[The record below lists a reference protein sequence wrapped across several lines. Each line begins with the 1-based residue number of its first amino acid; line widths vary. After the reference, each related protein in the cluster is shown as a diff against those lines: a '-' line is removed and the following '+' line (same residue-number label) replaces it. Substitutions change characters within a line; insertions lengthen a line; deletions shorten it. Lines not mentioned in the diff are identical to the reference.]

1 MLTFFDYLRQR
12 AFESVLAG
20 AQEAL
25 ELLESQKRP
34 QRAAKARVQLTGS
47 PSGSLKRGQPPSSQR
62 RTLPRKTLQRTTTN
76 RCRPPVAAGVRT
88 RDRRNER

>member
-25 ELLESQKRP
+25 ELLESQKNRTEP
-34 QRAAKARVQLTGS
+34 PKHEPRLPAPRLASQAG
-47 PSGSLKRGQPPSSQR
+47 PSSEQPKTNAPQENPSQDEDDPLPDPR
-62 RTLPRKTLQRTTTN
+62 RRG
-76 RCRPPVAAGVRT
+76 RPDHRPKE
-88 RDRRNER
+88 RR

>member
-25 ELLESQKRP
+25 ELLESQKDH
-34 QRAAKARVQLTGS
+34 S
-47 PSGSLKRGQPPSSQR
+47 EPPSSPALDFEPFKATKQEESKSPTENTPVEDDELLPAPR
-62 RTLPRKTLQRTTTN
+62 RRG
-76 RCRPPVAAGVRT
+76 RPWLKPKG
-88 RDRRNER
+88 NG

>member
-25 ELLESQKRP
+25 ELLESQKNRTEPPKHESSLPAPRLASQPGPTSEQTKTNEPQENPSAGDDELLPAPRRRGRP
-34 QRAAKARVQLTGS
+34 DQRPKE
-47 PSGSLKRGQPPSSQR
+47 R
-62 RTLPRKTLQRTTTN
+62 R
-76 RCRPPVAAGVRT
+76 
-88 RDRRNER
+88 

>member
-25 ELLESQKRP
+25 ELLESQKNRTEPPKHKPSLPAPRLASQAEPTSEQPKTNAPQENPSQDEDDPLPDPRRRGRP
-34 QRAAKARVQLTGS
+34 DQRPKE
-47 PSGSLKRGQPPSSQR
+47 R
-62 RTLPRKTLQRTTTN
+62 R
-76 RCRPPVAAGVRT
+76 
-88 RDRRNER
+88 

>member
-25 ELLESQKRP
+25 EVLEDQRNHVEPKAVPAPEAKRSLDFRPNEGSKQEEKTSNNDTDAADDDPLKPARRRGRPHQKR
-34 QRAAKARVQLTGS
+34 KGD
-47 PSGSLKRGQPPSSQR
+47 G
-62 RTLPRKTLQRTTTN
+62 
-76 RCRPPVAAGVRT
+76 
-88 RDRRNER
+88 

>member
-25 ELLESQKRP
+25 ELLESQKNRTAP
-34 QRAAKARVQLTGS
+34 PKHESSLPAPRLGS
-47 PSGSLKRGQPPSSQR
+47 QAGPSSEQPKTNAPQQNSSPEEDDPLPAPRRRGRPDQR
-62 RTLPRKTLQRTTTN
+62 PKE
-76 RCRPPVAAGVRT
+76 
-88 RDRRNER
+88 RR